1 MNDNN
6 MYRPVH
12 DGVACLVIALDEQR
26 TIRQINRFGLQ
37 LLGYERADE
46 LLGMTLDRLLAPDG
60 SQRAELERLFAT
72 LDEASSA
79 LRCEADL
86 VRRDGLRLALSLLLL
101 HGSNVDASGLPPAA
115 PIVVCGFDASGPC
128 QLPDFAAMLCAV
140 TDAYSGS
147 IVIAD
152 ARQHLIYV
160 NPAALRHTLFE
171 ADGERAENE
180 RIETV
185 RDRSGQVRYRFSIG
199 EDLAQRQ
206 RHRQTIENLLV
217 SDALTGLPNR
227 LAFARAVVAALDD
240 ARRQRYQ
247 VTLVHVDIDDFV
259 LVNDA
264 LGVDQADS
272 LIAQAA
278 SCIKRTLRQT
288 DLLARLGNDKFGIVF
303 GPHADD
309 GGDHISELCARVL
322 AAISAGGADGTSLSA
337 ERTVQVTA
345 SIGVASYPLD
355 GEDAGELLSRAM
367 LATERAKSNGGNRWC
382 RFDAG
387 SAGAINSRRELLG
400 ALRVGVECRQ
410 LVLHYQPQLSLS
422 SGAVVG
428 VEALIRWQ
436 HPQRGLVPPGEFIP
450 LVEDS
455 QQIVDIGNWTLREA
469 CRQMRAWA
477 DAGLPPI
484 KVAVNLA
491 ARHFV
496 VAELAPTIAALLAEY
511 RISPQFLEIEI
522 TEGAMMLDV
531 AAAIRSTEQLK
542 AIGVRLSLD
551 DFGTGYSS
559 LAYLSRFPIDVVKI
573 DQSFVHDITSNP
585 ANAAIAQAMIAMSHK
600 LGKVVLAEGVETEEQ
615 MHYLRRNE
623 CDEMQGYFFSKPLP
637 ADAIDGLLRN
647 EMSLDFALGEGAPER
662 DCVLFVDDEASILAT
677 LKRIL
682 RREGYLV
689 LTAQSAAEGYAL
701 LARNVVHVVVS
712 DQHMPGIKGTEF
724 LASVK
729 TLYPETVR
737 MVLSGKSDFVS
748 VTDSINRGAVY
759 RFLNKPWDEATLKRE
774 IAGALRHWRESYGP
788 QRDEVT
794 R

>member
-1 MNDNN
+1 MNDRP
-6 MYRPVH
+6 MSRPVY

-26 TIRQINRFGLQ
+26 TIRQVNRFGLQ

-60 SQRAELERLFAT
+60 GQRAELERLLAA
-72 LDEASSA
+72 LDAVPSA
-79 LRCEADL
+79 QRCEAAL
-86 VRRDGLRLALSLLLL
+86 VCRDGSRLALSLLLL
-101 HGSNVDASGLPPAA
+101 PDRHVDASGLPPAV
-115 PIVVCGFDASGPC
+115 PIVICGFDACEPGQS
-128 QLPDFAAMLCAV
+128 PDFAAMLCAV

-152 ARQHLIYV
+152 ARQRLIYA

-171 ADGERAENE
+171 ADGERGENE

-185 RDRSGQVRYRFSIG
+185 RDRSGLVRYRFSIG

-240 ARRQRYQ
+240 ARRQRHQ
-247 VTLVHVDIDDFV
+247 VTLLHVDIDDFV

-288 DLLARLGNDKFGIVF
+288 DLLARLGNDKFGIVL

-309 GGDHISELCARVL
+309 GGDHVSELCARVL
-322 AAISAGGADGTSLSA
+322 AAVSAGGADGTSLPA
-337 ERTVQVTA
+337 ERNVRVTA
-345 SIGVASYPLD
+345 SIGVACYPLD
-355 GEDAGELLSRAM
+355 GDDAGELLSRAM

-387 SAGAINSRRELLG
+387 SAGAISSRRELLG
-400 ALRVGVECRQ
+400 ALRVGVERRQ
-410 LVLHYQPQLSLS
+410 LVLHYQPQLSLL

-511 RISPQFLEIEI
+511 RISPQLLEIEI

-531 AAAIRSTEQLK
+531 GAAIRSTEQLK
-542 AIGVRLSLD
+542 AVGVRLSLD

-647 EMSLDFALGEGAPER
+647 EMSLDLALDEGTPER
-662 DCVLFVDDEASILAT
+662 GCVLFVDDEAAILAT

-689 LTAQSAAEGYAL
+689 LTAQSAADGYAL

-737 MVLSGKSDFVS
+737 MVLSGKSDFAS

-774 IAGALRHWRESYGP
+774 IAGALRHWRERYGP
-788 QRDEVT
+788 LHDEAT

>member
-1 MNDNN
+1 MNDSTV
-6 MYRPVH
+6 YRPLH
-12 DGVACLVIALDEQR
+12 DGVACLVIALDELR
-26 TIRQINRFGLQ
+26 TIRQVNRFGLQ

-60 SQRAELERLFAT
+60 SQRAELERLLTTF
-72 LDEASSA
+72 DEASSA
-79 LRCEADL
+79 LRCTVDFA
-86 VRRDGLRLALSLLLL
+86 RRDGSRLALSLLLL
-101 HGSNVDASGLPPAA
+101 PGRDADAKILPPAA
-115 PIVVCGFDASGPC
+115 SIVVCGFDVNGPS
-128 QLPDFAAMLCAV
+128 QSPDFAAMLCAV

-152 ARQHLIYV
+152 ARQRLIYA
-160 NPAALRHTLFE
+160 NPAALRHALFE
-171 ADGERAENE
+171 ADGERAADE

-206 RHRQTIENLLV
+206 RHRQAIENLLV

-240 ARRQRYQ
+240 ARRQHDQ
-247 VTLVHVDIDDFV
+247 VTLLHVDIDDFV

-264 LGVDQADS
+264 LGVDEAER

-288 DLLARLGNDKFGIVF
+288 DLLARLGNDKFGIVL

-309 GGDHISELCARVL
+309 GGDHVSELCARVL
-322 AAISAGGADGTSLSA
+322 VAISAGGTSPDADQSF
-337 ERTVQVTA
+337 RVTA
-345 SIGVASYPLD
+345 SIGVACYPLD

-382 RFDAG
+382 RFDTG
-387 SAGAINSRRELLG
+387 SAGAISSRRELLG
-400 ALRVGVECRQ
+400 ALRVGVERSQ
-410 LVLHYQPQLSLS
+410 MVLHYQPQLSLS

-450 LVEDS
+450 LAEDS

-496 VAELAPTIAALLAEY
+496 VAELATTIAALLAEY
-511 RISPQFLEIEI
+511 RIPPQLLEIEI

-531 AAAIRSTEQLK
+531 CAAIRSTEQLK

-647 EMSLDFALGEGAPER
+647 EMSLDLADSEGAPER
-662 DCVLFVDDEASILAT
+662 GCVLFVDDEAAILAT
-677 LKRIL
+677 LRRIL

-729 TLYPETVR
+729 TLHPQTVR
-737 MVLSGKSDFVS
+737 MVLSGKSDFAS

-759 RFLNKPWDEATLKRE
+759 RFLNKPWDEETLKRE
-774 IAGALRHWRESYGP
+774 IAGALRHWRQSYGP
-788 QRDEVT
+788 LRDDAA